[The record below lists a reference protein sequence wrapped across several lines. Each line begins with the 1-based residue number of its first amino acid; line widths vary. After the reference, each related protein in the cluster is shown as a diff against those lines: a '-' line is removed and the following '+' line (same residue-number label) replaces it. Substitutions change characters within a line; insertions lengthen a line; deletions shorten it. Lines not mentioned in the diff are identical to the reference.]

1 MTITLLAPDGVAI
14 TAQQERQARAAQHG
28 GGSGRQLGGRSGF
41 RVGTPGN
48 VLSATS
54 TTWTLGPCAAIIDP
68 GAATHQGMYGWS
80 NDSNV
85 TGTVTAADAT
95 YARKDIVYIQ
105 INDSTSGDGSG
116 EVTYAPKYMAGSAS
130 SAPVSPWDDPVKKPP
145 RSFLVGTIT
154 VPPAGGGSPSVQ
166 RNQAVYVSAGASLPV
181 FTGGERDA
189 LTAYDGLTVLRAD
202 VAGWP
207 RETYASG
214 LWYRE
219 GVGVHLELA
228 RTASANLANSLW
240 GPGSPSELAAGVD
253 ATASRNPS
261 LFSYPTNNQIT
272 VTQEGI
278 YSPAWAIT
286 DFSPAG
292 SGFMIIRKVS
302 SGQSIASQQFTATG
316 DASCSRGSIRLAAG
330 ETLQFNFQTNA
341 VVTCKHLISIS
352 KIG

>member
-1 MTITLLAPDGVAI
+1 MTITLLAPDGIAV

-41 RVGTPGN
+41 RVGTPST

-95 YARKDIVYIQ
+95 YTRKDIVYIQ
-105 INDSTSGDGSG
+105 INDPTSGDGSG
-116 EVTYAPKYMAGSAS
+116 SVGYGVQYLAGTPSATPAAPSL
-130 SAPVSPWDDPVKKPP
+130 PV

-253 ATASRNPS
+253 AAASRNPS

-272 VTQEGI
+272 VAQEGI
-278 YSPAWAIT
+278 YSVAWAIT